1 MSLTEQLNQIYYLTK
16 EKQMWEDRLRELP
29 DITAVRYD
37 SIGVSNSG
45 ISSPVQ
51 QIAEQREKI
60 REIISAK
67 LVEISFVEREI
78 LEYICS
84 IDDSLMRQIM
94 THRHIELKSWLQ
106 VANTI
111 GGNNTADSVRM
122 MHDRYLKEHQ

>member
-1 MSLTEQLNQIYYLTK
+1 MTSKQLDQIYYLTK

-45 ISSPVQ
+45 VSSPVQ
-51 QIAEQREKI
+51 QISEQREKI

>member
-1 MSLTEQLNQIYYLTK
+1 MTLKQLDQIYYLTK

>member
-1 MSLTEQLNQIYYLTK
+1 MTSKQLDQVFNLTR
-16 EKQMWEDRLRELP
+16 EKRELEKMLLEIP

-51 QIAEQREKI
+51 KIAEQREKI
-60 REIISAK
+60 RELISMK
-67 LVEISFVEREI
+67 LAEISVAEREI
-78 LEYICS
+78 LEYIFS
-84 IDDSLMRQIM
+84 INDSQIRRIMRL
-94 THRHIELKSWLQ
+94 RHIELKSWLQ
-106 VANTI
+106 VANDI

>member
-1 MSLTEQLNQIYYLTK
+1 MTIKQLDQIYYLTK

-45 ISSPVQ
+45 VSSPVQ

>member
-1 MSLTEQLNQIYYLTK
+1 MTLKQLDQIYYLTK
-16 EKQMWEDRLRELP
+16 EKRMWEDRLLELP

-106 VANTI
+106 VANII

-122 MHDRYLKEHQ
+122 MHDRYLKDHQ

>member
-1 MSLTEQLNQIYYLTK
+1 MTTEQLDQIYYLTK
-16 EKQMWEDRLRELP
+16 EKRMWENRLRELP
-29 DITAVRYD
+29 DITAVKYD

-67 LVEISFVEREI
+67 LAEISFVEREI

-94 THRHIELKSWLQ
+94 THRHIELKSWVQ
-106 VANTI
+106 VANAI
-111 GGNNTADSVRM
+111 GGNNTADSVRK
-122 MHDRYLKEHQ
+122 MHDRFLQDNQ

>member
-1 MSLTEQLNQIYYLTK
+1 MTSKQLDQVFNLTR
-16 EKQMWEDRLRELP
+16 EKRELEKMLLEIP

-51 QIAEQREKI
+51 KIAEQREKI

-84 IDDSLMRQIM
+84 IDDSIMRQIM

-106 VANTI
+106 VANAI

-122 MHDRYLKEHQ
+122 AHDRYLKDHQ

>member
-1 MSLTEQLNQIYYLTK
+1 MTTEQLDQIYYLTK

-37 SIGVSNSG
+37 NIGASNLG

-84 IDDSLMRQIM
+84 IDDSIMRQIM

-106 VANTI
+106 VANAI
-111 GGNNTADSVRM
+111 GGNNTADSVRK
-122 MHDRYLKEHQ
+122 MHDRFLQENQ

>member
-1 MSLTEQLNQIYYLTK
+1 MTSKQLDQVFNLTR
-16 EKQMWEDRLRELP
+16 EKRELEKMLLEIP

-51 QIAEQREKI
+51 KIAEQREKI
-60 REIISAK
+60 RELISMK
-67 LVEISFVEREI
+67 LAEISVAEREI
-78 LEYICS
+78 LEYIFS
-84 IDDSLMRQIM
+84 INDSQIRRIMRL
-94 THRHIELKSWLQ
+94 RHIELKSWLQ

>member
-1 MSLTEQLNQIYYLTK
+1 MTSKQLDQVFNLTR
-16 EKQMWEDRLRELP
+16 EKRELEKMLLEIP

-51 QIAEQREKI
+51 KIAEQREKI
-60 REIISAK
+60 RELISMK
-67 LVEISFVEREI
+67 LAEISVAEREI
-78 LEYICS
+78 FEYIFS
-84 IDDSLMRQIM
+84 INDSQIRRIMRL
-94 THRHIELKSWLQ
+94 RHIELKSWLQ
-106 VANTI
+106 VANAI

>member
-1 MSLTEQLNQIYYLTK
+1 MTLKQLDQIYYLTK

-37 SIGVSNSG
+37 SIGASNSG
-45 ISSPVQ
+45 VSSPVQ
-51 QIAEQREKI
+51 QIVEQREKI

-94 THRHIELKSWLQ
+94 THRHIELK
-106 VANTI
+106 N
-111 GGNNTADSVRM
+111 
-122 MHDRYLKEHQ
+122 

>member
-1 MSLTEQLNQIYYLTK
+1 MTTEQLDQIYYLTK
-16 EKQMWEDRLRELP
+16 EKRMWEDRLRELP

-45 ISSPVQ
+45 VSSPVQ

-84 IDDSLMRQIM
+84 IDDSIMRQIM
-94 THRHIELKSWLQ
+94 THRHIELKNWLQ
-106 VANTI
+106 VANAI
-111 GGNNTADSVRM
+111 GGNNTADSVRK
-122 MHDRYLKEHQ
+122 MHDRFLQDNH

>member
-1 MSLTEQLNQIYYLTK
+1 MTSKQLDQVFNLTR
-16 EKQMWEDRLRELP
+16 EKRELEKMLLEIP

-51 QIAEQREKI
+51 KIAEQREKI
-60 REIISAK
+60 RELISMK
-67 LVEISFVEREI
+67 LAEISVAEREI
-78 LEYICS
+78 FEYIFS
-84 IDDSLMRQIM
+84 INDSQIRRIMRL
-94 THRHIELKSWLQ
+94 RHIELKSWLQ